1 MMITSFQNPRIK
13 TARLL
18 INERKA
24 REESNSLV
32 VEGVRL
38 VEEALLNGWPVEYAL
53 WSRPLGERGQKIIGN
68 LINNQVPV
76 DEIPAALMARISDTE
91 TPQGLMLVVR
101 RKSMLLPLQIDFLL
115 ALDGVRDPGNLGT
128 ILRSACAFG
137 SQGVALLPGC
147 TDAFSAKVLRA
158 GMGAQFR
165 LPVMEMSVEE
175 FRKTCKENTQP
186 ALQIFLADMQ
196 ADKPCWSVNLRQPLA
211 LVIGGEAA
219 GATQALY
226 AIADEKLLI
235 PMLAGSESLNAAVA
249 ASILAYEIMRQ
260 RQS

>member
-1 MMITSFQNPRIK
+1 MITSAQNPRIK
-13 TARLL
+13 LAREL

-24 REESNSLV
+24 REESNNLA

-38 VEEALLNGWPVEYAL
+38 AEEALLNGWPVQYAL
-53 WSRPLGERGQKIIGN
+53 WSEQLGERGRGVLHQ
-68 LINNQVPV
+68 LAQQQVPA
-76 DEIPAALMARISDTE
+76 DEIPPALMARISDTE
-91 TPQGLMLVVR
+91 TPQGLILVVT
-101 RKSMLLPLQIDFLL
+101 RKLLPLPKNVNFLI

-137 SQGVALLPGC
+137 SQGVVLLPGS
-147 TDAFSAKVLRA
+147 TDAFSSKVLRA

-165 LPVMEMSVEE
+165 LPIMELSVEE
-175 FRKTCKENTQP
+175 FHKLCKKDIKP
-186 ALQIFLADMQ
+186 ALNIFLADMQ
-196 ADKPCWSVNLRQPLA
+196 EASPCWSVNLKKALA

-219 GATQALY
+219 GATRELY
-226 AIADEKLLI
+226 TIADGRLFI
-235 PMLAGSESLNAAVA
+235 PMPAGSESLNAAVA

>member
-1 MMITSFQNPRIK
+1 MITSAQNPRIK
-13 TARLL
+13 NAREL

-24 REESNSLV
+24 REESNRLA

-38 VEEALLNGWPVEYAL
+38 AEEALLNGWELEYAL
-53 WSRPLGERGQKIIGN
+53 WSQPLGERGRKIIDG
-68 LINNQVPV
+68 LINSQVPV
-76 DEIPAALMARISDTE
+76 DEVPANLMARISDTE
-91 TPQGLMLVVR
+91 TPQGLLMVVR
-101 RKSMLLPLQIDFLL
+101 RKSMPLPQQVDFLL
-115 ALDGVRDPGNLGT
+115 TLDGVRDPGNLGT

-165 LPVMEMSVEE
+165 LPVMEMSMEE
-175 FRKTCKENTQP
+175 FRRTCKAIIQP
-186 ALQIFLADMQ
+186 ALQIILADMQ
-196 ADKPCWSVNLRQPLA
+196 AERPCWSFNLRQPLT

-226 AIADEKLLI
+226 AIADGKLHI
-235 PMLAGSESLNAAVA
+235 PMPAGGESLNAAVA

-260 RQS
+260 RQT

>member
-1 MMITSFQNPRIK
+1 MITSAQNPRIK
-13 TARLL
+13 TARQL

-24 REESNSLV
+24 REESNSLA

-38 VEEALLNGWPVEYAL
+38 AEEALLNGWAVEFAL
-53 WSRPLGERGQKIIGN
+53 WSQPLGERGQKIIGN
-68 LINNQVPV
+68 LIDNQVPV
-76 DEIPAALMARISDTE
+76 DEIPANLMARISDTE
-91 TPQGLMLVVR
+91 TPQGLLLVVR
-101 RKSMLLPLQIDFLL
+101 RKPMPLPKSIDFLL

-137 SQGVALLPGC
+137 SQGMVLLPGC

-165 LPVMEMSVEE
+165 LSVMEMSVEE
-175 FRKTCKENTQP
+175 FRKFCKEKSSP
-186 ALQIFLADMQ
+186 ALQIHLADMQ
-196 ADKPCWSVNLRQPLA
+196 ADKPCWAVNLRQSLA

-226 AIADEKLLI
+226 SIADDKLLI
-235 PMLAGSESLNAAVA
+235 PMPAGSESLNAAVA

-260 RQS
+260 RQT

>member
-1 MMITSFQNPRIK
+1 MIISAQNPRIK
-13 TARLL
+13 TAREL

-24 REESNSLV
+24 REESSSLA

-38 VEEALLNGWPVEYAL
+38 AEEALLNGWPGQYAL
-53 WSRPLGERGQKIIGN
+53 WSQPLGERGRKIIEG
-68 LINNQVPV
+68 LSKNQVPV
-76 DEIPAALMARISDTE
+76 DEIPAPLMARISDTE
-91 TPQGLMLVVR
+91 TPQGLLLVVR
-101 RKSMLLPLQIDFLL
+101 RKPIPLPQQVDFLL

-147 TDAFSAKVLRA
+147 TDAFSPKVLRA

-165 LPVMEMSVEE
+165 LPVMEMGVEE
-175 FRKTCKENTQP
+175 FRKTCKEITRP
-186 ALQIFLADMQ
+186 ALQIVLADMQ
-196 ADKPCWSVNLRQPLA
+196 ADEPCWSVNLRQPLA

-226 AIADEKLLI
+226 AIADGKLLI
-235 PMLAGSESLNAAVA
+235 PMPAGSESLNAAVA

-260 RQS
+260 RQT

>member
-1 MMITSFQNPRIK
+1 M
-13 TARLL
+13 L
-18 INERKA
+18 
-24 REESNSLV
+24 
-32 VEGVRL
+32 
-38 VEEALLNGWPVEYAL
+38 
-53 WSRPLGERGQKIIGN
+53 
-68 LINNQVPV
+68 
-76 DEIPAALMARISDTE
+76 
-91 TPQGLMLVVR
+91 LVVR
-101 RKSMLLPLQIDFLL
+101 RKPIPLPQQINLLL

-165 LPVMEMSVEE
+165 LPVMEISVEE
-175 FRKTCKENTQP
+175 FRKTCKENTRP
-186 ALQIFLADMQ
+186 VLQIVLADMQ
-196 ADKPCWSVNLRQPLA
+196 ADKPCWAVNLRQPLA

-226 AIADEKLLI
+226 SIADEKLLI
-235 PMLAGSESLNAAVA
+235 PMPAGSESLNAAVA

-260 RQS
+260 RQT